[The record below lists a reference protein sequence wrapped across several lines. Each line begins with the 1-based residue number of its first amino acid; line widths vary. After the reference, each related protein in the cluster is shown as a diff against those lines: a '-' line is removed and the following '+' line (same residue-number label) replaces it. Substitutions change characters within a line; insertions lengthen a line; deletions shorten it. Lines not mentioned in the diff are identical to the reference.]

1 MLKNKM
7 QIFMDADGGADGGAG
22 AGQADNNQQTN
33 QQGDGDNDANKGQ
46 NAGQNTHKTLDELL
60 ASNKDYQSEIDR
72 RINKAVET
80 ATANERERQQ
90 IIQDNLQDEVL
101 RVSKMTQTEKE
112 AYFKQKQA
120 REQAQKEADLL
131 KRELTLDAR
140 GILQERKLPDAFVD
154 LLDYS
159 NKDACKKSID
169 VLDAAF
175 ADAVQKA
182 VDDKLKGTKPPKDA
196 GTEGT
201 QKTSADAQEEKVTAE
216 IREIMG
222 LRTKK

>member
-7 QIFMDADGGADGGAG
+7 QIFMDAEGGADGGAG
-22 AGQADNNQQTN
+22 TGQTDDNQQAN
-33 QQGDGDNDANKGQ
+33 QQGDGGKDANNGQ
-46 NAGQNTHKTLDELL
+46 NAHKTLDELL

-140 GILQERKLPDAFVD
+140 GILQERKLPDAFVN

-159 NKDACKKSID
+159 DKDACKKSID

-182 VDDKLKGTKPPKDA
+182 VDDKLKGTTPPKDA

-201 QKTSADAQEEKVTAE
+201 QKTSADAQAEKVTAE